1 MVEEAALVLGPLSQ
15 GALRG
20 EPPFF
25 GELPSATFRPACS
38 PEVTQTSVQK
48 RTVRP
53 SVKAHGSRTSS
64 HWGLLGPGTRAGA
77 GLGAGPAPANAPPP
91 RTPRPGARA
100 RFHGDAAPG
109 RGSPATEWAC
119 GGGGYMSVGA
129 TAGQRP
135 SSSGTSGSRG
145 ASRPR
150 PPAAL
155 QPPGQHGAQAGLSE
169 AQKRVLDLE
178 KSLQFLQQQ
187 HSDTL
192 VRLHEEIEYLKRE
205 NKDLHYKLI
214 MNQKPKKVTALAAA
228 NSQGKAR
235 PQLASSKKRD
245 SKANVPQ
252 KMDLEEES
260 PAAALLHNGKL
271 DKGPGMQGPA
281 KDEEVET
288 FSAVA
293 TSAAGGQHK
302 GKQPPMMGL
311 PPYLRKPTTLQQCEV
326 VIRQLWNANLLQAQ
340 ELQHLK
346 TILEGKQRPKAA
358 PEEAGPSSPKDQEA
372 PHLGAMQL
380 PKVPTKG
387 VPMKCLILS
396 PMPVAERSVLPTLK
410 QNLKSSF
417 AERQK
422 RLQVVRSR
430 RLHRSVL

>member
-1 MVEEAALVLGPLSQ
+1 
-15 GALRG
+15 
-20 EPPFF
+20 
-25 GELPSATFRPACS
+25 
-38 PEVTQTSVQK
+38 
-48 RTVRP
+48 
-53 SVKAHGSRTSS
+53 
-64 HWGLLGPGTRAGA
+64 
-77 GLGAGPAPANAPPP
+77 
-91 RTPRPGARA
+91 
-100 RFHGDAAPG
+100 
-109 RGSPATEWAC
+109 
-119 GGGGYMSVGA
+119 MSVGA

-135 SSSGTSGSRG
+135 PSSGTSGSRG

-150 PPAAL
+150 PRPRPPAAL
-155 QPPGQHGAQAGLSE
+155 QPPSQHGAQAGLSE

-214 MNQKPKKVTALAAA
+214 MNQKPKKADPVRESPTSSFSNSSFRSIKSVSNSTLSVTALAAA

-281 KDEEVET
+281 KDEVET

-293 TSAAGGQHK
+293 TSAVGGQHR

-311 PPYLRKPTTLQQCEV
+311 PPYLRKPTTLQQYEV

-340 ELQHLK
+340 EVRL
-346 TILEGKQRPKAA
+346 GPRGPSAS
-358 PEEAGPSSPKDQEA
+358 AGPAHCPSSPCLPVAAPQDPPGREAEAQGCPRGGWAQLSEVSDPARPQPHPIPSRFASLGLTADSFPRDQEA

-430 RLHRSVL
+430 RLHHSVL